1 MWFKPYKEISWK
13 TNKSFGKHNF
23 VWPVRPVL
31 GESSESRG
39 ARRDYSRGGGRKSR
53 AWRPWPSRVIVRI
66 ILLSFVLRPSVS
78 PGFSPPPADSILFYV
93 FFHNSARSVE
103 RCTHCPDERLKTFR
117 YAYICRPSPSFSPMR
132 GAVEN
137 KNTTVKRLGENIIGR
152 VRRTPVPRLSRVSML
167 PPSVK
172 TSRLR
177 RGRSFVA
184 HTPAVRF
191 TLLRVSARPFTGR
204 TTIATGKVG

>member
-1 MWFKPYKEISWK
+1 M
-13 TNKSFGKHNF
+13 TGQTSFGRKFRISRRSQRLQPRRRSEIAGVTAVTIARHRTDNF
-23 VWPVRPVL
+23 IVVCLTTVGFP
-31 GESSESRG
+31 
-39 ARRDYSRGGGRKSR
+39 
-53 AWRPWPSRVIVRI
+53 RV
-66 ILLSFVLRPSVS
+66 F
-78 PGFSPPPADSILFYV
+78 PPPADSILFYV
-93 FFHNSARSVE
+93 FFFHNSARFVE